1 MDIYAQLVQKI
12 IKEQEKIIGPLA
24 IEQARKV
31 QGIKV
36 GAKEEVSLEGNE
48 KDVVDK
54 LVNQYK
60 EFFGQASVEVCKEA
74 VKGLKKDLPAD
85 QLPKSL
91 Q

>member
-1 MDIYAQLVQKI
+1 MDIYAQMAAKI
-12 IKEQEKIIGPLA
+12 IREQEGIIGPLA
-24 IEQARKV
+24 LEQARKV
-31 QGIKV
+31 PGLKV
-36 GAKEEVSLEGNE
+36 GAKEEVSLEGNQ

-60 EFFGQASVEVCKEA
+60 EFFGQASVEVCREA
-74 VKGLKKDLPAD
+74 AKKVAKDLPAD